1 MFNLQPW
8 LEEAFEAEER
18 VQQGLEEDKNIWSK
32 ENGKYLLM
40 IKLTKKMYT
49 YFSLPKQ
56 KKRKLQQKH
65 SLKDSVD
72 QNRPNPKKH

>member
-18 VQQGLEEDKNIWSK
+18 VQQGLEEDKKIWSRK
-32 ENGKYLLM
+32 NGKYLLM

-49 YFSLPKQ
+49 FQ
-56 KKRKLQQKH
+56 C
-65 SLKDSVD
+65 
-72 QNRPNPKKH
+72 QNRRGGSYIRSIL

>member
-18 VQQGLEEDKNIWSK
+18 VQQGLEEDKKIWSK

-49 YFSLPKQ
+49 FKTEEEEGTTEAFSE
-56 KKRKLQQKH
+56 R
-65 SLKDSVD
+65 
-72 QNRPNPKKH
+72 